1 MKGLCV
7 AGIGTEVGKTVA
19 SAAICEAL
27 GWDYWKPVASG
38 LADGP
43 GDGEIITSLIHNGS
57 QRVHPSRYLF
67 ARSLSPHVAS
77 ALEGVTI
84 ALDELQ
90 MPQSTRPIVVEL
102 AGGVFVPLNDKDTN
116 LDLITSLKL
125 PVVVVSRHYLGSIN
139 HTLLTLDALRNRGI
153 SVHGVIFNG
162 EELPDTE
169 RIICA
174 MGRVEIR
181 GRIPQLAEVSCASVH
196 EVAKTLS
203 VRL

>member
-1 MKGLCV
+1 VKGLCV

-19 SAAICEAL
+19 SAVVCEAL

-43 GDGEIITSLIHNGS
+43 GDGEIITSLIENGRE
-57 QRVHPSRYLF
+57 RVHPSRYLF

-90 MPQSTRPIVVEL
+90 MPRSTRSIVVEL
-102 AGGVFVPLNDKDTN
+102 AGGVFVPLNDQHTN
-116 LDLITSLKL
+116 LDLITALKL
-125 PVVVVSRHYLGSIN
+125 PAVVVSRHYLGSIN
-139 HTLLTLDALRNRGI
+139 HTLLTLEALRHREL

-169 RIICA
+169 RIICT
-174 MGRVEIR
+174 MGRVQR
-181 GRIPQLAEVSCASVH
+181 LGRIPQLAEVSYASVQ

-203 VRL
+203 LQL